1 MDLLSLFETLIK
13 IKGFIPLPTS
23 TSLIKKEWHFFFL
36 HHSINVAKCA
46 DYFFDLVEQKMKV
59 KNIVNPKSLTFWN
72 HYLTLHT
79 TKVVGFLGSTP

>member
-23 TSLIKKEWHFFFL
+23 TSL
-36 HHSINVAKCA
+36 INVAKCA